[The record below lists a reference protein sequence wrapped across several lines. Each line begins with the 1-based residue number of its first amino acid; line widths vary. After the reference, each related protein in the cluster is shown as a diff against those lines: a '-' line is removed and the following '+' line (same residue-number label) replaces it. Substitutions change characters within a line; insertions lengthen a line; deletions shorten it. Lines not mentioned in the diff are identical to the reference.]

1 MEIIAI
7 SVDPRPQAE
16 AMVDEYDLKY
26 PVLYDTNT
34 VVSRS
39 WNVFDLLGD
48 GVSAPATFVFAPAGH
63 LVAGHIGRHA
73 GDRPDADDILKVA
86 RDFMSGPAPTFVE
99 NVVRPTA
106 TPEPT
111 PTPEPEDTPEPEATE
126 APEPE
131 ETTAPPI
138 TFADDVDLAPDFTLP
153 NAHGGDVTLS
163 QYRDDKNVVL
173 VFYRAFW

>member
-1 MEIIAI
+1 
-7 SVDPRPQAE
+7 
-16 AMVDEYDLKY
+16 MVDEYDLKY

-34 VVSRS
+34 VVARS
-39 WNVFDLLGD
+39 WNVFDILGD

-86 RDFMSGPAPTFVE
+86 RDFMSRPAPTFVD
-99 NVVRPTA
+99 NVVQPTA
-106 TPEPT
+106 
-111 PTPEPEDTPEPEATE
+111 TPEPEDTPEPAPTAVPTE
-126 APEPE
+126 PPEPTA
-131 ETTAPPI
+131 TTAPSV
-138 TFADDVDLAPDFTLP
+138 TFVDESDMASDFTLP

>member
-1 MEIIAI
+1 MEVIAI

-34 VVSRS
+34 VVARS
-39 WNVFDLLGD
+39 WNVFDLLAD

-73 GDRPDADDILKVA
+73 GDRPDADDILKVG
-86 RDFMSGPAPTFVE
+86 REFMSGPAPTFVE
-99 NVVRPTA
+99 NVVQPTA
-106 TPEPT
+106 TPEAT
-111 PTPEPEDTPEPEATE
+111 ATPELEDTPEPEATE
-126 APEPE
+126 APEPT
-131 ETTAPPI
+131 ETSAPSV
-138 TFADDVDLAPDFTLP
+138 TFADDVDLASDFTLS

-163 QYRDDKNVVL
+163 QYRDDKNVVV

>member
-1 MEIIAI
+1 
-7 SVDPRPQAE
+7 
-16 AMVDEYDLKY
+16 MVDEYDLKY

-48 GVSAPATFVFAPAGH
+48 GVSAPATFVFAPEGH

-73 GDRPDADDILKVA
+73 GDRPDANDILKVA
-86 RDFMSGPAPTFVE
+86 RDFMSGPPPQLVE
-99 NVVRPTA
+99 NQIQ
-106 TPEPT
+106 PT
-111 PTPEPEDTPEPEATE
+111 PTPVPTETPPPADTP
-126 APEPE
+126 APA
-131 ETTAPPI
+131 ETTAPAPDDTPAPSETTAPSV
-138 TFADDVDLAPDFTLP
+138 TFADDSDKAFDFTLP

>member
-1 MEIIAI
+1 
-7 SVDPRPQAE
+7 
-16 AMVDEYDLKY
+16 MVDEYDLKY

-34 VVSRS
+34 VVARS

-48 GVSAPATFVFAPAGH
+48 GVSAPATFVFAPEGH

-86 RDFMSGPAPTFVE
+86 RDFMSGPPPQTVS
-99 NVVRPTA
+99 NVVQPTS
-106 TPEPT
+106 TPVPADT
-111 PTPEPEDTPEPEATE
+111 PTPDPTE
-126 APEPE
+126 APPPDD
-131 ETTAPPI
+131 TPTAEAGAPDPAA
-138 TFADDVDLAPDFTLP
+138 TAAQMSFAEDDADLASDFTLP

>member
-1 MEIIAI
+1 M
-7 SVDPRPQAE
+7 DGRPQAE
-16 AMVDEYDLKY
+16 AMIDEYDLKY

-48 GVSAPATFVFAPAGH
+48 GVSAPATFVFAPEGH

-73 GDRPDADDILKVA
+73 GDRPDANDILKVA
-86 RDFMSGPAPTFVE
+86 RDFMSGPPPQLVE
-99 NVVRPTA
+99 NQIQ
-106 TPEPT
+106 PT
-111 PTPEPEDTPEPEATE
+111 PTAVPTETPPPADTPAPAATT
-126 APEPE
+126 APADTPAPS
-131 ETTAPPI
+131 ETTAPAV
-138 TFADDVDLAPDFTLP
+138 TFAEDDADKAPDFTLP

>member
-1 MEIIAI
+1 
-7 SVDPRPQAE
+7 
-16 AMVDEYDLKY
+16 MVDEYDLKY

-48 GVSAPATFVFAPAGH
+48 GVSAPATFVFAPEGH

-86 RDFMSGPAPTFVE
+86 RDFMSGPPPTIVK
-99 NVVRPTA
+99 NQVQPTA
-106 TPEPT
+106 TPV
-111 PTPEPEDTPEPEATE
+111 PEPTE
-126 APEPE
+126 APPPADTPAPAATTAPAPDDTPAPS
-131 ETTAPPI
+131 ETTAPAV
-138 TFADDVDLAPDFTLP
+138 TFAEDDADKAFDFTLP